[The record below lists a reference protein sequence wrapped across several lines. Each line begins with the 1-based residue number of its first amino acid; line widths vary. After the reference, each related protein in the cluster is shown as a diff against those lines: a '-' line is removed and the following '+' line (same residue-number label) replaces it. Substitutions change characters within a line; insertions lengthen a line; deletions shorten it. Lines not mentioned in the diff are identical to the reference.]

1 MSSIRF
7 NLLRYLIA
15 LRVSAPLVRLLDH
28 PAVEFSLALGTA
40 IADGLPT
47 SEARPWRKALANWD
61 PCFNSRSIR
70 GTPLLGVKG
79 FQGPPDVSWPID
91 AVLFFYP
98 HKRHYGRGE
107 PIFWEL
113 KLLGDA
119 ADHAFFLE
127 VILPALESLGR
138 QGLPDRQYTH
148 CLWGHFDVDSVYV
161 ASGDRWDPLAR
172 EGRLD
177 LGYRPAPDQ
186 WARGWADRLET
197 QPNRR
202 SLAWLTPVE
211 LQPGRSL
218 YEPPADAPLPGHILE
233 AFTHR
238 LSALLFGRHYD
249 IDAFWSMLNDRDALA
264 FMAASREATEIC
276 VARDDVARVS
286 NPWPG
291 RWTGLQVFDRPVS
304 AGLLGWLALAS
315 LIHIGR
321 YTHYGCGTF
330 LMD

>member
-15 LRVSAPLVRLLDH
+15 LRVSGPLVRLLDH
-28 PAVEFSLALGTA
+28 PAAEFSLALGTA
-40 IADGLPT
+40 IADSLPT
-47 SEARPWRKALANWD
+47 SDARPWRKALANWED
-61 PCFNSRSIR
+61 CFNDRSKR
-70 GTPLLGVKG
+70 GPLLGIRG

-91 AVLFFYP
+91 AVFFFYP

-107 PIFWEL
+107 PILWEL

-127 VILPALESLGR
+127 VILPALETLGR
-138 QGLPDRQYTH
+138 EGVPGRQYVN

-161 ASGDRWDPLAR
+161 ASGDRWDPLVR

-177 LGYRPAPDQ
+177 LAYRPAPDQ
-186 WARGWADRLET
+186 WARGWEEKR
-197 QPNRR
+197 RKSGGGR
-202 SLAWLTPVE
+202 SLTWLSPVE

-218 YEPPADAPLPGHILE
+218 YDPPADAPLPGHILE

-249 IDAFWSMLNDRDALA
+249 IDAFWSMLDDGEALA
-264 FMAASREATEIC
+264 FIAATREAADIG
-276 VARDDVARVS
+276 VIRDDLEQIPR
-286 NPWPG
+286 PWPG
-291 RWTGLQVFDRPVS
+291 RWTGVQVFDRAVS
-304 AGLLGWLALAS
+304 GDLFGYLALAS
-315 LIHIGR
+315 LVHIGR
-321 YTHYGCGTF
+321 YPHFGCGTF
-330 LMD
+330 IMD